1 VKKVSSEETTEIGA
15 YIKRVRESK
24 KLGVNQLA
32 QYAGISAAQ
41 ISRIENG
48 KRENPKPETLA
59 KLAKALKVDYDEL
72 MSKAGYI
79 NSEEKKETEDINTA
93 FYDFD
98 NLTEEEKEHLELQ
111 LQIFRELKKRVKEKK
126 RNEEK

>member
-1 VKKVSSEETTEIGA
+1 MNSEETTEIGA
-15 YIKRVRESK
+15 YIKKIRESK
-24 KLGVNQLA
+24 NLGVNQLA
-32 QYAGISAAQ
+32 QYAGVSAAQ

-79 NSEEKKETEDINTA
+79 DTDEKKKNEEINTA
-93 FYDFD
+93 FHDFD
-98 NLTEEEKEHLELQ
+98 NLTDEEKEHLEIQ
-111 LQIFRELKKRVKEKK
+111 LEIFRELKKRKMTKE
-126 RNEEK
+126 RNEDK

>member
-1 VKKVSSEETTEIGA
+1 VNKVSSEETTEIGA
-15 YIKRVRESK
+15 YIKRIRESK

-32 QYAGISAAQ
+32 QYAGVSAAQ

-79 NSEEKKETEDINTA
+79 NSGEKNESDDINTA

-98 NLTEEEKEHLELQ
+98 NLTEEEKDHLELQ
-111 LQIFRELKKRVKEKK
+111 LQIFRELKKREKEKK